1 MTARLPPRPA
11 AILNATPPYGHDCCA
26 TAFPVLEPMPRLS
39 VLLQYFRM
47 PANILHLDKWT
58 ACPGVELLVNVDS
71 RTPADNLWLNT
82 SAEHVVFSRNIHEA
96 RAYNRLA
103 RLARAPL
110 LAFVQDDEY
119 PPDDCSY
126 LSKLSTM
133 LDGDPS
139 LALVG
144 SKIWTNT
151 PGLRKGYE
159 WQDEKHARMNAGGGS
174 SPMWRSH
181 AERGGASAG
190 SSSGSSG
197 VEEFRASYA
206 ACVDIG
212 PLFARRQAFLRL
224 GGFDEGMS

>member
-1 MTARLPPRPA
+1 
-11 AILNATPPYGHDCCA
+11 
-26 TAFPVLEPMPRLS
+26 MPRLS
-39 VLLQYFRM
+39 VLVQYFRM
-47 PANILHLDKWT
+47 PENIPHLNKWT

-71 RTPADNLWLNT
+71 RTQADHLWLNT
-82 SAEHVVFSRNIHEA
+82 SAEHIVFSRNIHEA

-110 LAFVQDDEY
+110 LAFAQDDEY

-133 LDGDPS
+133 LADDPS
-139 LALVG
+139 LALIG

-159 WQDEKHARMNAGGGS
+159 WRGEKHARMNAGGGS
-174 SPMWRSH
+174 SPIWRSH
-181 AERGGASAG
+181 NSRSGASAG
-190 SSSGSSG
+190 SSSGGGGGGG
-197 VEEFRASYA
+197 VEAFRASYA

-212 PLFARRQAFLRL
+212 PLFARREAFQRL
-224 GGFDEGMS
+224 GGFDEGMSYPGQVSMLQLQCASKRVVR